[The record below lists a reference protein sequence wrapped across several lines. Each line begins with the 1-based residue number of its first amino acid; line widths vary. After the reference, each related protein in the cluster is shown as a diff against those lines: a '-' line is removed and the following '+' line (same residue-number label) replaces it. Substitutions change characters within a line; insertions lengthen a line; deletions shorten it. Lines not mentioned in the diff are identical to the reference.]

1 MSFGIDRQPQAGFGD
16 AAFLPDAGEHV
27 DERPAL
33 RCVIEHVIDRDER
46 RAASG
51 AKLGQ
56 QTEPA
61 RLVAA
66 MIMHACKKRAFRRR
80 AD

>member
-56 QTEPA
+56 QTEPTNA
-61 RLVAA
+61 T
-66 MIMHACKKRAFRRR
+66 RRVVKVSIR
-80 AD
+80 PREAGEDK